1 MEEPEHGF
9 QFLRSVRIAADQ
21 AVVGSESD
29 ADKAFLMADAD
40 QADDGFV
47 VSW

>member
-9 QFLRSVRIAADQ
+9 QFLVRVRITSDP
-21 AVVGSESD
+21 AVIGAESD
-29 ADKAFLMADAD
+29 TDKAFLMADAD